1 MTSFDP
7 SGERGAGLPGQD
19 LWGQKPNAAQAPNW
33 ERELLERLAF
43 ASLNEQKAAR
53 RWRIFWRLM
62 WLSLVLAALWL
73 AGREGATPTASSAH
87 TAVVEIKGEIAPD
100 ASASAEAINA
110 AMRSALEDPGSRALV
125 LLINSPGGSP
135 VQAGLIHDELRRLR
149 ALHDKPVYAVVE
161 ESCASAA
168 YYIAAGA
175 DRIYVDK
182 ASLVGSIGV
191 LINGF
196 GFTGTLDKLGVERRL
211 LTAGENKG
219 FLDPFSPQSDAQRA
233 HAQRML
239 DQIHQ
244 QFIGVVRQGRGER
257 LKETPEMFSGLFWTG
272 EQAVQLGL
280 ADGLGSLDMVAREV
294 VKAEKLVD
302 YTNKENI
309 AERFAKRLGASVGQG
324 AMAALRGGAGWR

>member
-1 MTSFDP
+1 MENEVNL
-7 SGERGAGLPGQD
+7 SG
-19 LWGQKPNAAQAPNW
+19 QAVPW
-33 ERELLERLAF
+33 ERATIEKLLFAELRERR
-43 ASLNEQKAAR
+43 AAR
-53 RWRIFWRLM
+53 RWRLLR
-62 WLSLVLAALWL
+62 SLLWMGLVGALVWVLASEQLPS
-73 AGREGATPTASSAH
+73 ATPSSAH
-87 TAVVEIKGEIAPD
+87 TAMVAIKGEISD
-100 ASASAEAINA
+100 AGEGSAEYILPAL
-110 AMRSALEDPGSRALV
+110 RSAMEDKGAQALV

-135 VQAGLIHDELRRLR
+135 VQAGLIHDEIRRLR